1 MDSNKVYDKLMN
13 FAMETK
19 TFAEFQKDLFESR
32 ENNPIRVAWETLEGN
47 NRYYWMFWIDGPIG
61 NGIEGGT
68 DTKAA
73 EDMVNIRVLG
83 LSGDWRTL
91 DYSSV
96 SKYRY
101 NGQTFKVI

>member
-1 MDSNKVYDKLMN
+1 MEANKVYNRLVN

-19 TFAEFQKDLFESR
+19 TFAEFQEALFSSRKD
-32 ENNPIRVAWETLEGN
+32 NPIRVEWETMEGN
-47 NRYYWMFWIDGPIG
+47 KRYYWMFWEPGPIG

-73 EDMVNIRVLG
+73 EDMVNIQVIG
-83 LSGDWRTL
+83 VSGDWRTL

-101 NGQTFKVI
+101 EGKTFKVK

>member
-1 MDSNKVYDKLMN
+1 MEANRVYNKLVN
-13 FAMETK
+13 FAMQEIS
-19 TFAEFQKDLFESR
+19 FDEFQQMLFASTQS
-32 ENNPIRVAWETLEGN
+32 NPVRVAWETNEGN
-47 NRYYWMFWIDGPIG
+47 NRYYWMYWDSAAYTGDAAS
-61 NGIEGGT
+61 

-73 EDMVNIRVLG
+73 EDMVNIQVLG

-96 SKYRY
+96 SKVRF

>member
-1 MDSNKVYDKLMN
+1 MDSNKVYNRLVN
-13 FAMETK
+13 FAMQEIS
-19 TFAEFQKDLFESR
+19 FDEFQQILFASTQS
-32 ENNPIRVAWETLEGN
+32 NPVRVAWETNEGN
-47 NRYYWMFWIDGPIG
+47 NRYYWMYWDNAAYTGDAAS
-61 NGIEGGT
+61 

-73 EDMVNIRVLG
+73 EDMVNIQVLG

-96 SKYRY
+96 SKCRF

>member
-13 FAMETK
+13 FAMQEIS
-19 TFAEFQKDLFESR
+19 FDEFQQMLFASSES
-32 ENNPIRVAWETLEGN
+32 NPIRVAWETLEGN
-47 NRYYWMFWIDGPIG
+47 NRYYWMYWDSAAYTG
-61 NGIEGGT
+61 
-68 DTKAA
+68 DAASQTKAE
-73 EDMVNIRVLG
+73 EDMVNIQVLG

-96 SKYRY
+96 SKCRF